1 MIPSSRPPVTRLGG
15 SGSPITLPRRAS
27 KRGRTFSRAT
37 GLGRTGTNAGPTFM
51 HRRWR
56 LGGLFLHHRI
66 PRGTRFRAGF
76 NIGVFLRERGG
87 VLHVQRIGKLQNVL
101 RGNPVPVRRQRPIR
115 IGIHCR
121 RVISTRKWSKALPKV
136 NRIFLFSI
144 WAAHRVR
151 RWHQNMRGLCTTRAE
166 ANLCFLGKH
175 IRIMATSAIARNAK
189 ENKLVAIAYI

>member
-1 MIPSSRPPVTRLGG
+1 MIPSSRPPVTRLGR
-15 SGSPITLPRRAS
+15 SGPPIPFPRRAS
-27 KRGRTFSRAT
+27 TRGRTFSRAT

-66 PRGTRFRAGF
+66 PRGTRFQAGF
-76 NIGVFLRERGG
+76 NIGVFRRERGG

-136 NRIFLFSI
+136 NRIFLFSF
-144 WAAHRVR
+144 WAARRVR
-151 RWHQNMRGLCTTRAE
+151 RWHQNMRGLCTARAE
-166 ANLCFLGKH
+166 ANFGLLCEVF
-175 IRIMATSAIARNAK
+175 
-189 ENKLVAIAYI
+189 